1 MNHHSEDANP
11 TPGGE
16 ETPVQ
21 GTAQTTA
28 DEDRPRGTPSAPY
41 PFDLAGLDAGSR
53 EMLRTMYRRG
63 GEATTSTLREE
74 AALSRNQVNY
84 RYRKLRE
91 RDLVETWKAR
101 PADGSQ
107 KQTHARLTDLAR
119 DAIGDGLLDDITDA
133 HTNLRQVRADLTT
146 LEDRLDGLPGRWV
159 FNALEND
166 VETVRENQRELYDEL
181 EAVREEIGNL
191 AERVGTLDRKVETAD
206 GAAAGERDAIVANRA
221 AVYRLALL
229 LDEAT
234 SLDVP
239 GLEHIA
245 DGEAG
250 QFEED
255 RVFDWRGEDLVA
267 QIVQYDR
274 PDEEDLHDLPRGEEG
289 R

>member
-1 MNHHSEDANP
+1 MNHHSDDANP

-16 ETPVQ
+16 EAPVQ
-21 GTAQTTA
+21 GTAQSEA
-28 DEDRPRGTPSAPY
+28 DEPRPRGTPSAPY

-119 DAIGDGLLDDITDA
+119 DAIDDGLLDDITDA
-133 HTNLRQVRADLTT
+133 HTNLRQVRADLTA
-146 LEDRLDGLPGRWV
+146 LEDRLDSLPSRWA
-159 FNALEND
+159 FNSLEAD
-166 VETVRENQRELYDEL
+166 VEVARDNIREMYDAVD
-181 EAVREEIGNL
+181 AVREEIGNL
-191 AERVGTLDRKVETAD
+191 AERVDTLDRNLDSAD
-206 GAAAGERDAIVANRA
+206 GAAAGERDAIAANRA
-221 AVYRLALL
+221 AIYRLALL
-229 LDEAT
+229 LEEAT

-239 GLEHIA
+239 EPEHVA
-245 DGEAG
+245 DGEPG

-267 QIVQYDR
+267 KIVQFDR
-274 PDEEDLHDLPRGEEG
+274 PDEEDLHDLPGGDEKR
-289 R
+289 